1 MSYDTITISVHYLD
15 NNMNLA
21 LTHKFKTFRD
31 APEVLNFT
39 NFKAKIYFTGAIT
52 NVTN

>member
-1 MSYDTITISVHYLD
+1 
-15 NNMNLA
+15 MNLA
-21 LTHKFKTFRD
+21 LTHKFDLFRD

-52 NVTN
+52 NVTNWVTNV